1 MHSKNIVVVDDNP
14 LNSNL
19 ASIILSRAG
28 HSVQVFTG
36 ASEALHYLEK
46 NRVDVVL
53 SDVGMGDMNGKEFC
67 RLIKNGGNAAIPRMV
82 AYTAFAMTEELSSIK
97 AAGFDAIIV
106 KPASREQILAALDPG
121 CSS

>member
-1 MHSKNIVVVDDNP
+1 MHIKNIMVVDDNP

-36 ASEALHYLEK
+36 ASEALRYLEK

-53 SDVGMGDMNGKEFC
+53 SDVGMRDMSGKEFC
-67 RLIKNGGNAAIPRMV
+67 RLIKSGGNAATPRMV
-82 AYTAFAMTEELSSIK
+82 AYTAFAMAEELSSIM
-97 AAGFDAIIV
+97 AAGFDAIVV
-106 KPASREQILAALDPG
+106 KPATRSQILAALDPV
-121 CSS
+121 CSP